1 MKHNPAELNRIIT
14 LQRPGPPIRDEL
26 GGLQAPVY
34 ETLRSFPAKV
44 TQRNQSRQQFVAD
57 YVTADTRYFVI
68 RDIRS
73 IYPGIN
79 AKWRLLYRGYT
90 WIINKVELLDE
101 EKPPYIQITAT
112 AINSSGGII

>member
-1 MKHNPAELNRIIT
+1 MKHNPAELNRIIK
-14 LQRPGPPIRDEL
+14 LQKPGQPVRDDM
-26 GGLQAPVY
+26 GGLQAPEYITVG
-34 ETLRSFPAKV
+34 SFPAKV

-57 YVTADTRYFVI
+57 YVTTDTRYFVL
-68 RDIRS
+68 RDIRT
-73 IYPGIN
+73 ICPGIN
-79 AKWRLLYRGYT
+79 AKWRLLYRSYT

>member
-14 LQRPGPPIRDEL
+14 LQKPGPSARDDMGGHEL
-26 GGLQAPVY
+26 PVY
-34 ETLRSFPAKV
+34 EVVGRFPAKV
-44 TQRNQSRQQFVAD
+44 TQHNQSRQQFVAD
-57 YVTADTRYFVI
+57 YVTADTRYFVV

-73 IYPGIN
+73 LHPDIN

>member
-14 LQRPGPPIRDEL
+14 LQKPGQPVRDEM
-26 GGLQAPVY
+26 GGLQTPTYVVVG
-34 ETLRSFPAKV
+34 SFPAKV
-44 TQRNQSRQQFVAD
+44 TARNQSRQQFIAD

-73 IYPGIN
+73 LHPGIN
-79 AKWRLLYRGYT
+79 AKWQLLYKGYT

-112 AINSSGGII
+112 AINGSGGII